1 MQLIM
6 GYWGGDSKR
15 AYHHTA
21 PVNDL
26 YALHEALLMLQ
37 EEGLEAAH
45 QRHRRNHEALVAGLE
60 AMGLAMVVAPEY
72 RLPQLNLVAI
82 PAGVDDAAVRGALLG
97 EFDLE
102 IGAGLGALAGKT
114 WRIGLMGFA
123 SNERNVLY
131 CLNALEAVLA
141 GQGADI
147 ATGRAVPAA
156 RAVFER

>member
-1 MQLIM
+1 
-6 GYWGGDSKR
+6 
-15 AYHHTA
+15 
-21 PVNDL
+21 
-26 YALHEALLMLQ
+26 
-37 EEGLEAAH
+37 
-45 QRHRRNHEALVAGLE
+45 
-60 AMGLAMVVAPEY
+60 
-72 RLPQLNLVAI
+72 VAI

-147 ATGRAVPAA
+147 ATGRAIPAA